1 MPKQRVPLKLSTSIT
16 LMVSAIIAS
25 VLLVVFAL
33 FFVQMSREG
42 QDQLQQK
49 AIAIANTLAL
59 SSTVIDGLQ
68 RRDQSGAVQRFAEQ
82 VRHQNE
88 LLFVVVVDMQGI
100 RYSHPKPWLIG
111 KHFIGEDLAP
121 ALQGNVNSAINRGT
135 LAPALRVFVPV
146 YDEQRR
152 QIGVV
157 ALGIA
162 LDTVQRVVAESR
174 WIIYWTI
181 AFAALVGS
189 LGTFFLV
196 SALKRIMLG
205 FEPYEISN
213 LFEQRNAMLQSIKE
227 GVIAVDNDSRITIVN
242 DEAKRLLRQSGP
254 VENLLLDAASKHWP
268 AQLHLAEVLA
278 SGKPLRDRQI
288 SFNGS
293 ELLTNTVP
301 VIVNGQVTGA
311 IATFRDKTEVS
322 RLLQRLSGMAHYAD
336 ALRVQSHEFMN
347 KLHVILGMLHMRAY
361 QQLENYI
368 INTASNYQE
377 EIGALLRKIHSPE
390 VAGFF
395 IGKISR
401 AHEAGIELTI
411 EETSLLPETDDAETT
426 HVLISVLG
434 NLIENAIDA
443 IDGVEGHEIGLSF
456 HHHDDQLHCIV
467 SDDGPGIDPAIA
479 AHIFEH
485 GFSTKGTGRGI
496 GLALIRSHLE
506 KLGGGIDVESEPGE
520 LTQFFVHLPY
530 QAKSETHD

>member
-1 MPKQRVPLKLSTSIT
+1 MPKQRIPLKLSTTLT

-25 VLLVVFAL
+25 VLLVVYAL
-33 FFVQMSREG
+33 FFVQMSHEG
-42 QDQLQQK
+42 QDQQRQK
-49 AIAIANTLAL
+49 AMAIAETVAL
-59 SSTVIDGLQ
+59 SGNVVDGLQ
-68 RRDQSGAVQRFAEQ
+68 REDHSGAIQRFAEQ

-88 LLFVVVVDMQGI
+88 LLFVTVVDMKGI

-111 KHFIGEDLAP
+111 QHFIGDDLEP
-121 ALQGNVNSAINRGT
+121 ALHGKTNSAINRGA
-135 LAPALRVFVPV
+135 LAPSLRVFAPV
-146 YDEQRR
+146 YDSERR

-162 LDTVQRVVAESR
+162 LDTVHRVVAESR
-174 WIIYWTI
+174 WIIYLTL
-181 AFAALVGS
+181 AFAALVGT

-196 SALKRIMLG
+196 KALKRIMLG

-227 GVIAVDNDSRITIVN
+227 GVIAVDNQSRITIVN

-254 VENLLLDAASKHWP
+254 FENLLLESASKYWP

-278 SGKPLRDRQI
+278 SGKPLRDQQI

-301 VIVNGQVTGA
+301 VIVKGQVIGA
-311 IATFRDKTEVS
+311 IATFRDKTEISQLV
-322 RLLQRLSGMAHYAD
+322 QRLSGMAHYAD

-347 KLHVILGMLHMRAY
+347 KLHVILGMLHMKAY

-377 EIGALLRKIHSPE
+377 EIGALLRKIQSPE

-411 EETSLLPETDDAETT
+411 DETSLLPETDDVETT

-443 IDGVEGHEIGLSF
+443 IDGVEGHEINLSF
-456 HHHDDQLHCIV
+456 HHNENHLHCII
-467 SDDGPGIDPAIA
+467 SDDGPGIDPALGA
-479 AHIFEH
+479 RIFEQ
-485 GFSTKGTGRGI
+485 GVSTKGPGRGI
-496 GLALIRSHLE
+496 GLALIRSSLE
-506 KLGGGIDVESEPGE
+506 KLGGSIDFESEPGV
-520 LTQFFVHLPY
+520 LTQFFVHIPY
-530 QAKSETHD
+530 QAKG

>member
-1 MPKQRVPLKLSTSIT
+1 
-16 LMVSAIIAS
+16 
-25 VLLVVFAL
+25 
-33 FFVQMSREG
+33 
-42 QDQLQQK
+42 
-49 AIAIANTLAL
+49 
-59 SSTVIDGLQ
+59 
-68 RRDQSGAVQRFAEQ
+68 
-82 VRHQNE
+82 
-88 LLFVVVVDMQGI
+88 
-100 RYSHPKPWLIG
+100 
-111 KHFIGEDLAP
+111 
-121 ALQGNVNSAINRGT
+121 
-135 LAPALRVFVPV
+135 
-146 YDEQRR
+146 
-152 QIGVV
+152 
-157 ALGIA
+157 
-162 LDTVQRVVAESR
+162 
-174 WIIYWTI
+174 
-181 AFAALVGS
+181 
-189 LGTFFLV
+189 
-196 SALKRIMLG
+196 
-205 FEPYEISN
+205 
-213 LFEQRNAMLQSIKE
+213 
-227 GVIAVDNDSRITIVN
+227 VIAVDNESRITIVN

-254 VENLLLDAASKHWP
+254 VENLLLEAASKHWP

-278 SGKPLRDRQI
+278 SGEPLRDRQI

-347 KLHVILGMLHMRAY
+347 KLHVILGMLHMKAY

-467 SDDGPGIDPAIA
+467 SDDGPGIDPAIGA
-479 AHIFEH
+479 RIFEH

-506 KLGGGIDVESEPGE
+506 KLGGSIDFESEPGE

-530 QAKSETHD
+530 QAKSRAHD